1 MELCRADVARLERR
15 GHRSQDFVLVGED
28 GIPRLRNV
36 DGHCV
41 FFDPGKKRCKEYAS
55 RPLGCSIY
63 PVNLTED
70 HEVVID
76 EICPEGATLTKEEVR
91 EKAVRLRRLLDTI
104 DSEARKNLFDGSPMQ

>member
-1 MELCRADVARLERR
+1 MELCRADIARLERR
-15 GHRSQDFVLVGED
+15 GHRPTDFTVFGED

-41 FFDPGKKRCKEYAS
+41 FFNVERRRCMEYAS

-70 HEVVID
+70 DEVVID
-76 EICPEGATLTKEEVR
+76 GICPEGATLTKEEVR
-91 EKAVRLRRLLDTI
+91 EKAARLRRLLDTI
-104 DSEARKNLFDGSPMQ
+104 DSEARKNVL

>member
-1 MELCRADVARLERR
+1 MELCRADIVRLERR
-15 GHRSQDFVLVGED
+15 GHLTQDFLIIGED

-41 FFDPGKKRCKEYAS
+41 FFDVERKRCREYAS

-70 HEVVID
+70 DEVIVD
-76 EICPEGATLTKEEVR
+76 EICPEGATLTREEIKD
-91 EKAVRLRRLLDTI
+91 KAARLRRLLATI
-104 DSEARKNLFDGSPMQ
+104 DSEARKNLVR